1 MATYFKYAERS
12 AEDYVD
18 WGAIGKTMSDTLLK
32 EEENRRK
39 IKADIDKASNEFGE
53 VLSNSPQG
61 EHRGMNEYAQ
71 EFASNAQQF
80 QLMQLRNLKAGKL
93 SLKDYLVSREN
104 IKQGANDAFDIIKK
118 YNDKYG
124 EYQQSV
130 KDGVAS
136 EYQTFL
142 LGEVEGFGNLTK
154 ASLYINPTNG
164 KVSAAFRQTKDP
176 SKPYDPVDN
185 PYTSKMETDPSKFR
199 SLVDLNFALSAKID
213 KYDAQGAIDGIADSY
228 AKTYEVITEKGP
240 RGAFVITDNITQYGE
255 LTNAE
260 IKANFKKAQE
270 DGYEGT
276 LEEYSEQEKSKSDFA
291 QTLNQAIIA
300 DFKTNPI
307 QTISTLVDYI
317 GEIPVDEDGNF
328 DENGTLTKVG
338 FTRNYWE
345 ANAHTILLK
354 PNPEQPEGGTDVMDT
369 EADGAQELLDYMTN
383 QIGKKVISQ
392 LNQKIK
398 IGMGRAPQQATQTTL
413 NRRAEEQRARSV
425 GGMLSLL
432 RVGNAAQAKQ
442 AEEYF
447 VNTTAN
453 FGDKAVRGMT
463 RTNTGVTVT
472 YANGDTQTF
481 NFAEGGKFKT
491 NDEWLRS
498 ASSGIASTDD
508 FRNVVSGGSKYRNK
522 GINEDAGTVEHFIK
536 RAQTP
541 KDIARKGLDDLLSQ
555 MLEGGGGSDKNLA
568 REVGLQLKASG
579 GKYSILQ
586 DGVELQSD
594 IPANTTAVMQALKG
608 VILNDEML
616 IENAI
621 PALQKQGVE
630 IGGGEGNSMAEY

>member
-39 IKADIDKASNEFGE
+39 IKAKIEKDSNEFGE
-53 VLSNSPQG
+53 VLANSPQG

-93 SLKDYLVSREN
+93 NLKDYLISREN
-104 IKQGANDAFDIIKK
+104 VKQGANDAFDIIKK

-136 EYQTFL
+136 KYQTHL
-142 LGEVEGFGNLTK
+142 LSEVEGFGNLTK
-154 ASLYINPTNG
+154 TSLYINPTNG
-164 KVSAAFRQTKDP
+164 KVSAAFRQTQDP

-240 RGAFVITDNITQYGE
+240 RGAFVVTDNITQYGE
-255 LTNAE
+255 ISDAE
-260 IKANFKKAQE
+260 IKANFKKAKE
-270 DGYEGT
+270 DGYEGSF
-276 LEEYSEQEKSKSDFA
+276 EEYSAQEKSKSDFA

-328 DENGTLTKVG
+328 DENGTLTTID
-338 FTRNYWE
+338 FTRNSWE

-398 IGMGRAPQQATQTTL
+398 IGAGRAPQQLSQASRNASSKRRSDRENLNLLADLYYGTNEEIDTALENLRGLKTAHGAIKDIERTQTGVSVITEGGSIPFSFKAGEGGVDAPLKTVTEFIEGISTEFGINFSDAVKGANIKKGKSFNNSTKTFNAPIIVAATPKQAAASAL
-413 NRRAEEQRARSV
+413 NKLAEEMSGQ
-425 GGMLSLL
+425 GY
-432 RVGNAAQAKQ
+432 
-442 AEEYF
+442 E
-447 VNTTAN
+447 
-453 FGDKAVRGMT
+453 
-463 RTNTGVTVT
+463 
-472 YANGDTQTF
+472 
-481 NFAEGGKFKT
+481 FATKLGY
-491 NDEWLRS
+491 
-498 ASSGIASTDD
+498 GIKK
-508 FRNVVSGGSKYRNK
+508 VSGGYKLTKGDQSVTVAEGSKPI
-522 GINEDAGTVEHFIK
+522 INFIK
-536 RAQTP
+536 A
-541 KDIARKGLDDLLSQ
+541 DITDDELLEFYNRGLL
-555 MLEGGGGSDKNLA
+555 G
-568 REVGLQLKASG
+568 EVA
-579 GKYSILQ
+579 
-586 DGVELQSD
+586 
-594 IPANTTAVMQALKG
+594 
-608 VILNDEML
+608 
-616 IENAI
+616 
-621 PALQKQGVE
+621 
-630 IGGGEGNSMAEY
+630 EGNSMSEKRYNNCIP